1 MNTALK
7 QDQRE
12 ARIKLVEE
20 HVRAENT
27 HNLDAIMDTF
37 GHQPTFVLN
46 GVFLDTREGIRAL
59 YDGFGFG
66 EQGGFSNLKAE
77 VKQQHVS
84 DEAIIIEMI
93 LTGKHTS
100 SWQGIPATG
109 RAFEIPA
116 CAIFAFD
123 GEGKLAG
130 ERVYFDAALL
140 LKQLGVLA

>member
-1 MNTALK
+1 MNAALK

-12 ARIKLVEE
+12 ARLKLVEE
-20 HVRAENT
+20 HVRAENA
-27 HNLDAIMDTF
+27 HDLDAIMETF
-37 GHQPTFVLN
+37 GHQATFMLN
-46 GVFLDTREGIRAL
+46 GLSLNNRENIRAL
-59 YDGFGFG
+59 YDGFGFS

-84 DEAIIIEMI
+84 DEAITLEIV
-93 LTGKHTS
+93 LSGKHTS
-100 SWQGIPATG
+100 EWQGIPATG
-109 RAFEIPA
+109 REFEIPA

-130 ERVYFDAALL
+130 ERVYFDGALL